1 MEEKEVIAKNL
12 EFYRKKQ
19 NLSQLELA
27 KKLNYSNKNISKW
40 ENAETTPSVFVLNEI
55 AKLYGIKVDDLLNE
69 KTVKPQDENND
80 KVLIENRKKKL
91 FRIAMLML
99 ANALIFVAGTIAI
112 YVLGLLDITSFN
124 KWMIYLYLTPLSVL
138 TILIYVRVLYKYV
151 SFILTSLFGWLI
163 CVCVYLSLTNVININ
178 LIFVLG
184 ASYQVM
190 AIFIA
195 MLANI
200 KLSNKVQTIFDKVF
214 KHKNKK
220 TNKEQNTTQPQQEL
234 NNKI

>member
-12 EFYRKKQ
+12 ELYRKKA

-55 AKLYGIKVDDLLNE
+55 AKLYGIKVDDLLNQN
-69 KTVKPQDENND
+69 TVKKQEDVND
-80 KVLIENRKKKL
+80 KTLLENRKKWL

-99 ANALIFVAGTIAI
+99 ANALLFVAGTIAI
-112 YVLGLLDITSFN
+112 YVLGLLDITAFN

-138 TILIYVRVLYKYV
+138 SVLIYIRIIHKYV
-151 SFILTSLFGWLI
+151 SFLLTSLFGWLI
-163 CVCVYLSLTNVININ
+163 CVCVYVSLQSVVNIS

-184 ASYQVM
+184 ASYQLM
-190 AIFIA
+190 TIFITI
-195 MLANI
+195 LANI
-200 KLSNKVQTIFDKVF
+200 KLSNKVQNLFDRIIKRN
-214 KHKNKK
+214 HKNK
-220 TNKEQNTTQPQQEL
+220 TEQAQNTSTTTT
-234 NNKI
+234 N